1 MGGVNVLRFGVAGI
15 GGYAGA
21 YVRSLEAM
29 EKEGIARMAA
39 AVVRT
44 PSKYP
49 KEVEALRVRGVRIYP
64 SLEAMLDEAGKE
76 LDAVGLPTGIQ
87 DHMPQTVAALRA
99 GLHVVVEKPPA
110 AVVQDVR
117 AMIEARD
124 RSGRQVAVGFQ
135 SQSGPLM
142 KDLKKLILDGRL
154 GKITEL
160 AAFGPW
166 ARHRNY
172 YARNR
177 WAGKIMADGRWALD
191 GPMMNALAHYLM
203 DLLYLAGPD
212 MYSAARV
219 EEVTAECCHARAI
232 ETEDL
237 TTLRARAADGVSI
250 YFAGTHCWTSNK
262 PVRIEITGEKGTVVC
277 NPASGAEVRYANGE
291 TETLKESGNDV
302 LEMFRNAAAVFSG
315 RERHINCPLEMAIA
329 HTITANCAYLSSG
342 GFHAVPPDQVYE
354 ETDAKGEVWTR
365 IRGIEDWLGRA
376 FRERKLLSEVGI
388 PWAVPGRPYRAS
400 DLHEFRLP

>member
-1 MGGVNVLRFGVAGI
+1 MRFGVVGI

-21 YVRSLEAM
+21 YIRSLDAL

-49 KEVEALRVRGVRIYP
+49 KEAAALSAKGVRIYP
-64 SLEAMLDEAGKE
+64 SLEAMLEGAWKE
-76 LDAVGLPTGIQ
+76 IEAVGLPTGIQ
-87 DHMPQTVAALRA
+87 DHMPQTVAALRV

-117 AMIEARD
+117 AMIRARD
-124 RSGRQVAVGFQ
+124 ASGKHVAVGFQ

-142 KDLKKLILDGRL
+142 KGLKKSILEGRL
-154 GKITEL
+154 GRIREL

-172 YARNR
+172 YVRNK
-177 WAGKIMADGRWALD
+177 WAGKIKADGRWALD

-203 DLLYLAGPD
+203 DLLYLAGSE
-212 MYSAARV
+212 MYSAAV
-219 EEVTAECCHARAI
+219 PEEVTAECYHARDI

-237 TTLRARAADGVSI
+237 TTLKARTADGILI

-262 PVRIEITGEKGTVVC
+262 PVRIEVTGEKGTVIC
-277 NPASGAEVRYANGE
+277 NPASKTEVRYADGRV
-291 TETLKESGNDV
+291 ETLKESGNDV

-315 RERHINCPLEMAIA
+315 REAQINCPLEMAAA
-329 HTITANCAYLSSG
+329 HTITADCAYLSSG
-342 GFHAVPPDQVYE
+342 GFRAVPRDQVYE
-354 ETDAKGEVWTR
+354 ETDEKGEVWTR
-365 IRGIEDWLGRA
+365 IHGIEDWLERA
-376 FRERKLLSEVGI
+376 FRERKLLSETGV
-388 PWAVPGRPYRAS
+388 PWAIPGRPYKTSNLRDF
-400 DLHEFRLP
+400 DLP